1 MKFLVGT
8 LCGGLME
15 DPELYIQ
22 PPYLII
28 DAKSKGEAINRYNG
42 KTHAHFF
49 YGDVIAR
56 INNDKLEDINK
67 YISEK
72 QAYDIYNE
80 AIKNTL

>member
-28 DAKSKGEAINRYNG
+28 DAKAKEKPLIDTMERP
-42 KTHAHFF
+42 TH
-49 YGDVIAR
+49 
-56 INNDKLEDINK
+56 
-67 YISEK
+67 ISSMEV
-72 QAYDIYNE
+72 
-80 AIKNTL
+80 